1 MLSIAKNNISYLK
14 SRLSNYLNEVSIS
27 HQQNDSIALGVFKYL
42 NESKEVTPSKNSEFN
57 NMLQQKNIIQFT
69 LKALIIFSLV
79 FFFIIFPIKSTT
91 NKAIEKFNKNQL
103 VKIISLD
110 FIDNPLT
117 FIRLAEY
124 YLESGK
130 MDRVKLYLEY
140 ADSLMAKA
148 SYPVEFK
155 QRLEKIRKKLIA
167 TELLSETKK

>member
-1 MLSIAKNNISYLK
+1 MLSTAKKNLNYLK
-14 SRLSNYLNEVSIS
+14 FRLSNYLSEKSIS
-27 HQQNDSIALGVFKYL
+27 YQQNDSITLNVFKSL
-42 NESKEVTPSKNSEFN
+42 NESTEVTPSTNSEFN
-57 NMLQQKNIIQFT
+57 NMLQQKNIIQFA
-69 LKALIIFSLV
+69 LKALIVFSSV
-79 FFFIIFPIKSTT
+79 YFFLIWPIQSAS

-124 YLESGK
+124 YIESGK
-130 MDRVKLYLEY
+130 MDRARLYVEY

-148 SYPVEFK
+148 SYPVELK

-167 TELLSETKK
+167 NELLTTTKK

>member
-1 MLSIAKNNISYLK
+1 MLSTAKKNLKYLK
-14 SRLSNYLNEVSIS
+14 SSLINYLNSKSIS
-27 HQQNDSIALGVFKYL
+27 YRQDDSIAINVLKSL
-42 NESKEVTPSKNSEFN
+42 NESTEATPSKTSEIK
-57 NMLQQKNIIQFT
+57 NMSQQKNIIQFA
-69 LKALIIFSLV
+69 LKAFIIFALV
-79 FFFIIFPIKSTT
+79 FFFIILPIKSAS

-124 YLESGK
+124 YFEAGK
-130 MDRVKLYLEY
+130 IDHVKLYVEY

-148 SYPVEFK
+148 SYPIELK

-167 TELLSETKK
+167 AELLATAKQ

>member
-1 MLSIAKNNISYLK
+1 MLSIAKKNLNHLK
-14 SRLSNYLNEVSIS
+14 SRLSNYLNAKSIS
-27 HQQNDSIALGVFKYL
+27 YQQDDSIAINVFKLL
-42 NESKEVTPSKNSEFN
+42 NESIEATSSKNSEIN
-57 NMLQQKNIIQFT
+57 NMSNQKNIIQFA
-69 LKALIIFSLV
+69 LKALIIFALV
-79 FFFIIFPIKSTT
+79 FFFIILPIKSAS

-124 YLESGK
+124 YFESGK
-130 MDRVKLYLEY
+130 MDHVKLYVEY

-148 SYPVEFK
+148 SYPIELK

-167 TELLSETKK
+167 TELLTTTKK

>member
-1 MLSIAKNNISYLK
+1 MLSTAKKNLNYLK
-14 SRLSNYLNEVSIS
+14 SRLSNYLNAKSIS
-27 HQQNDSIALGVFKYL
+27 YRQDDSIAINAFKSL
-42 NESKEVTPSKNSEFN
+42 NESVEVTPSKISEIN
-57 NMLQQKNIIQFT
+57 KMSQQKNIIQFA
-69 LKALIIFSLV
+69 LKALIIFALV
-79 FFFIIFPIKSTT
+79 FFFIILPIKSAS

-124 YLESGK
+124 YFESGK
-130 MDRVKLYLEY
+130 MGHVKLYVEY

-148 SYPVEFK
+148 SYPIELK

-167 TELLSETKK
+167 AELLATTKK